1 MENEKIIQ
9 QEDDQKLAETKK
21 ILQSILDKH
30 LPPEVRFSVKD
41 FDREEIWYVSRLL
54 LEKDD
59 KKREL
64 IRNEISEKVKNL
76 KHEYETKFSE
86 VMKYKE
92 LFDNQK
98 KTNNEK
104 GNLLNDIESDK
115 EIDTALENI

>member
-86 VMKYKE
+86 VKKYKE
-92 LFDNQK
+92 
-98 KTNNEK
+98 
-104 GNLLNDIESDK
+104 
-115 EIDTALENI
+115 